1 MATAPA
7 WSSARTRQCNESA
20 NSLAWSARPEVAALG
35 GLPHLRPGVLAR
47 LDKISQPVWQPPAV
61 GGGSHVWPTGCGRI
75 RRLHRNDDARE
86 GGNYPR
92 PAAHRALNSLRG
104 VSARQCLRTYQRLT
118 PPANLG
124 LLALSSRRVLPGRA
138 ARGSVVPRKM
148 ACLLARGAFHGDCGA
163 RPSTRAQ
170 GRGSSV
176 AAPSNWSKRETEED
190 WGRDRRGNKKPRL
203 PRGRERG

>member
-1 MATAPA
+1 M
-7 WSSARTRQCNESA
+7 S
-20 NSLAWSARPEVAALG
+20 
-35 GLPHLRPGVLAR
+35 
-47 LDKISQPVWQPPAV
+47 
-61 GGGSHVWPTGCGRI
+61 
-75 RRLHRNDDARE
+75 
-86 GGNYPR
+86 
-92 PAAHRALNSLRG
+92 
-104 VSARQCLRTYQRLT
+104 TYFTNRLT

-148 ACLLARGAFHGDCGA
+148 ACLLARGAFHGDCGS

-176 AAPSNWSKRETEED
+176 GSKRETEED

-203 PRGRERG
+203 PRGGRERG